1 MRNQSRLAMGDKC
14 WRSTAGV
21 VWGRGVCQGGGSRA
35 SGLLRSGAFVSVLRR
50 GEAFVVPLALWCA
63 GLPERR
69 ELAACWADG
78 AFTRGE
84 LGRGVWRALGRVAR

>member
-1 MRNQSRLAMGDKC
+1 M
-14 WRSTAGV
+14 
-21 VWGRGVCQGGGSRA
+21 
-35 SGLLRSGAFVSVLRR
+35 SVLRR